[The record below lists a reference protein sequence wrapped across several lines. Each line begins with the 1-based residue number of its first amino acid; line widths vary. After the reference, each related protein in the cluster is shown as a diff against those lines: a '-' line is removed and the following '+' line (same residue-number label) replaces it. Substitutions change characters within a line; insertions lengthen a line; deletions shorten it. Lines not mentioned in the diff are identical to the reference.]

1 MSGNPG
7 KYVRNV
13 EDNDLFNIFKY
24 VRNVEQNTAQY
35 VHPMTYVTG
44 PVRQVRV
51 RGRGYAIA
59 VKVPKPLGDV
69 LRANPV
75 SVASLTF
82 LGKVGVAGSTTVVR
96 GIRAPKGKMY
106 VAPVPEAYSAVAQVV
121 NKAIELTNGG
131 VPWSAVMYGYRVARG
146 GQYRP
151 VLLLPKSLQYVQE
164 KRSSKGGSVMRVNKV
179 RIFLYQDLVPG
190 FDVGE
195 TYQFYL
201 ELVRAT
207 AWL

>member
-1 MSGNPG
+1 M
-7 KYVRNV
+7 KAR
-13 EDNDLFNIFKY
+13 K
-24 VRNVEQNTAQY
+24 
-35 VHPMTYVTG
+35 
-44 PVRQVRV
+44 
-51 RGRGYAIA
+51 
-59 VKVPKPLGDV
+59 
-69 LRANPV
+69 
-75 SVASLTF
+75 
-82 LGKVGVAGSTTVVR
+82 AGH
-96 GIRAPKGKMY
+96 
-106 VAPVPEAYSAVAQVV
+106 Q
-121 NKAIELTNGG
+121 G

-164 KRSSKGGSVMRVNKV
+164 KRRSVGGSTVRVNKV

-195 TYQFYL
+195 TYQFYI

>member
-1 MSGNPG
+1 MSDSPD
-7 KYVRNV
+7 KYVREI
-13 EDNDLFNIFKY
+13 EDNNTLNY
-24 VRNVEQNTAQY
+24 VQPAGQNPAY
-35 VHPMTYVTG
+35 VHPMTYVSG

-75 SVASLTF
+75 AVASLTF

-96 GIRAPKGKMY
+96 GIRAPKAKMY
-106 VAPVPEAYSAVAQVV
+106 IAPIPEQYSAVAQVF
-121 NKAIELTNGG
+121 NKAIELTNSG

-164 KRSSKGGSVMRVNKV
+164 KHGLKGSAVRVNKV

-190 FDVGE
+190 FYVGE
-195 TYQFYL
+195 TYQFHL